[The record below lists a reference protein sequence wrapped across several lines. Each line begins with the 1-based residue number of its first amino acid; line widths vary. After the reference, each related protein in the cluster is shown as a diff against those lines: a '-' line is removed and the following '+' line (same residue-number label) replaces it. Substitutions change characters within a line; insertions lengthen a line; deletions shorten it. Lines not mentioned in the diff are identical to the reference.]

1 MKERYYSLDVF
12 RGATVALMI
21 LVNNPGNW
29 SYIYSPFEHAAWHGC
44 TPTDL
49 VFPFFLF
56 AVGNA
61 MAFVLPQLKAK
72 GTSAFLQKVF
82 IRSLLIF
89 GIGLFLSWSPF
100 IKWDNNH
107 IVFKGWANIRIFG
120 VLQRIALCYLFAS
133 LIVYFFK
140 SKGTII
146 ISIAVLLL
154 YWFLCYHFG
163 SLHDPYSLEGYFG
176 TAVDKALL
184 GINHMYKGEGI
195 AFDPE
200 GISSTL
206 PGIVQVVFGYL
217 AGKYIK
223 EKGKSWE
230 MLTHL
235 FIGGVLLIF
244 VGFCWDM
251 LFPINKK
258 IWTSS
263 YVIYTTGLALMVI
276 GVMIFFIE
284 FKNRRGAISSFFSVF
299 GKNAL
304 FIFAFHVLFMRL
316 QGLIRIIDQKD
327 EAGKPIY
334 ITPMNWFYKHL
345 CNPISTVPRNGSLF
359 YAICMMVFFWVIV
372 FWMDKKKIYLKV

>member
-21 LVNNPGNW
+21 LVNNPGSW

-61 MAFVLPQLKAK
+61 MAFVLPRLKEK
-72 GTSAFLQKVF
+72 GTSAFLQKIF

-89 GIGLFLSWSPF
+89 GIGLFLNWSPF
-100 IKWDNNH
+100 IKWNNDQ
-107 IVFKGWANIRIFG
+107 IVFKTWDTIRIFG

-133 LIVYFFK
+133 VIVYFFK
-140 SKGTII
+140 TKGAII
-146 ISIAVLLL
+146 ISIALLLL
-154 YWFLCYHFG
+154 YWLLCYHFG
-163 SLHDPYSLEGYFG
+163 SLADPYSFEGYFG
-176 TAVDKALL
+176 TAVDKAIL
-184 GINHMYKGEGI
+184 GINHMYRGEGVP
-195 AFDPE
+195 FDPE
-200 GISSTL
+200 GIASTL
-206 PGIVQVVFGYL
+206 PGIVQVVFGYV

-230 MLTHL
+230 MLSQL
-235 FIGGVLLIF
+235 FVAGALLIF

-251 LFPINKK
+251 VFPINKK

-263 YVIYTTGLALMVI
+263 YVVYTTGLSLMVI

-284 FKNRRGAISSFFSVF
+284 FKNKRGALSSFFSVF

-304 FIFAFHVLFMRL
+304 FIFSFHVLFMRL
-316 QGLIRIIDQKD
+316 QGLIRIFDKTN
-327 EAGKPIY
+327 EAGKPLY

-345 CNPISTVPRNGSLF
+345 CNPISSDPRNGSLF
-359 YAICMMVFFWVIV
+359 YAVCMMVFFWVIV
-372 FWMDKKKIYLKV
+372 YWMDKKKMYLKV